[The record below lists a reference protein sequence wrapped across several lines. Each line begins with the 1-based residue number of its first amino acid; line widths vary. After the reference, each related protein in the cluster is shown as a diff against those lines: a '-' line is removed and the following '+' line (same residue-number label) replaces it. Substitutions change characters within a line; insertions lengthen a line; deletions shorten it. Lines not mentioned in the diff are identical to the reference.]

1 MQNFIEIKSMTK
13 EAAVQRAL
21 KILDA
26 TPEQVVSVKEK
37 VKSRSFLGL
46 FNKEGVYVITV
57 DKTPKAEVKEVKIET
72 AEPKIEKQSVKT
84 PEPVKVVKMEKK
96 VEKTP
101 EKTVVK
107 PEARV
112 AKEEKTEAPIKKET
126 PKREVKS
133 SKSDRE
139 EIILEKTRTLLN
151 NMDLNLGAEI
161 SAREGKYYV
170 VNLFGDDN
178 GIIIGKK
185 GKTLNSF
192 EYLLNSIIKDC
203 KIEVDV
209 EGFKEKRKETLREL
223 GRKMAKKALST
234 NKTIRLNPMPPRERK
249 IIHEVI
255 NRFEGLDTFSE
266 GVDPKRY
273 IVIKKKR
280 QEKRVEKRE
289 TPVSED

>member
-1 MQNFIEIKSMTK
+1 MQNLIEIKSMSK

-26 TPEQVVSVKEK
+26 TPEQVVSVEEK

-57 DKTPKAEVKEVKIET
+57 DKTPKEKEIVPEPEKTQEKPVEKTIEKEKNVETAVENINKEVSE
-72 AEPKIEKQSVKT
+72 
-84 PEPVKVVKMEKK
+84 EKK
-96 VEKTP
+96 VETP
-101 EKTVVK
+101 
-107 PEARV
+107 
-112 AKEEKTEAPIKKET
+112 KKEISKKQ
-126 PKREVKS
+126 PKIDKET
-133 SKSDRE
+133 
-139 EIILEKTRTLLN
+139 IILEKTRELLK
-151 NMDLNLGAEI
+151 NMDLNLDAEI
-161 SAREGKYYV
+161 ASREGKFYV

-192 EYLLNSIIKDC
+192 EYLLNCILKDC
-203 KIEVDV
+203 KIELDV

-234 NKTIRLNPMPPRERK
+234 GKTIRLNPMPPRERK

-266 GVDPKRY
+266 GADPKRY
-273 IVIKKKR
+273 IVIKKKKAENVKVNSR
-280 QEKRVEKRE
+280 AKTEVKTEE
-289 TPVSED
+289 

>member
-1 MQNFIEIKSMTK
+1 MQNLIEIKSMTK

-26 TPEQVVSVKEK
+26 TPEQVVSVEEK

-46 FNKEGVYVITV
+46 FNKEGIYIITV
-57 DKTPKAEVKEVKIET
+57 DKSFKEKNVGIVEDIKEKTALEKEIKTEKIIVKEIAIDSTE
-72 AEPKIEKQSVKT
+72 
-84 PEPVKVVKMEKK
+84 EKK
-96 VEKTP
+96 VEVT
-101 EKTVVK
+101 
-107 PEARV
+107 
-112 AKEEKTEAPIKKET
+112 KEESVKETIKKQ
-126 PKREVKS
+126 
-133 SKSDRE
+133 SKISKE
-139 EIILEKTRTLLN
+139 ELILEKTKKLLE
-151 NMDLNLGAEI
+151 NMDLNLNAEI
-161 SAREGKYYV
+161 TAREGKFYV

-192 EYLLNSIIKDC
+192 EYLLNCILKDC

-234 NKTIRLNPMPPRERK
+234 GKTIRLNPMPPRERK
-249 IIHEVI
+249 IIHEII

-273 IVIKKKR
+273 IVIKRKKNENVKVNSR
-280 QEKRVEKRE
+280 IKAEVKTEE
-289 TPVSED
+289 